1 MKRNDVNKTS
11 YRKEYWEYTGVDDR
25 EMGGDPMRQGE
36 LAHVRDIPY
45 DIVCTMTEDSGEHC
59 EEGEEEGGPVVD
71 VGEEEV
77 VDMDTTL
84 GSKRYSHEEDNHK
97 HNECKKWLV
106 LVCTWPDGG
115 EAARDNLK
123 ITKER
128 GDTNNSKQKEVE
140 PSP

>member
-1 MKRNDVNKTS
+1 MLQVAPRDGSEKGCTKPSQEKPKEDIMKRDDVNKTS

-36 LAHVRDIPY
+36 LAHVRDIPHE
-45 DIVCTMTEDSGEHC
+45 IVCTVTEYGGEHC

-84 GSKRYSHEEDNHK
+84 GSKRYSHQEDNHK
-97 HNECKKWLV
+97 HN
-106 LVCTWPDGG
+106 
-115 EAARDNLK
+115 
-123 ITKER
+123 
-128 GDTNNSKQKEVE
+128 
-140 PSP
+140 